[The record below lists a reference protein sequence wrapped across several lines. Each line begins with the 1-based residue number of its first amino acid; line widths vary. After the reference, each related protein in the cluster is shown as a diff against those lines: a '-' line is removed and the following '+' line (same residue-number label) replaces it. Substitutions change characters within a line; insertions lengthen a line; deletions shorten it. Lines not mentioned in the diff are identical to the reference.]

1 MKPTHFF
8 LPTLLIVA
16 VAALW
21 FSRQA
26 SEAASLRK
34 ELESLREAN
43 ARPAAEAGNANLPTG
58 SADDGAR
65 LGQQIAELRE
75 ALAREESETRAA
87 EKSLAEIQRK
97 IPPVGEGE
105 MVVSLGR
112 ITDMGKEAA
121 QAIRG
126 VSTLF
131 ERTGESETDKEQV
144 QASFM
149 KLVAWMPEIAGFEE
163 RPAEMACFQAAVFR
177 ELFKLDEP
185 RARQLEA
192 TIETHFDAVQAA
204 GLTAASSAQPN
215 WRERRTA
222 MLTPLLWQ
230 LRPFMPQD
238 FKSPGIVTQIVNIGA
253 GLETKTETHLSD
265 EPGKSR
271 HSVSMSLPS
280 WPRLPWLPEKT
291 NAPR

>member
-1 MKPTHFF
+1 MKPIHFF
-8 LPTLLIVA
+8 LPTLLIVT

-26 SEAASLRK
+26 SEAASLRN
-34 ELESLREAN
+34 ELESLRAAN
-43 ARPAAEAGNANLPTG
+43 ARPAVKAGNANLPTG
-58 SADDGAR
+58 STDEAAR

-75 ALAREESETRAA
+75 ALAREESETKVA
-87 EKSLAEIQRK
+87 EKSLAEIQQK
-97 IPPVGEGE
+97 IPAIGEGE
-105 MVVSLGR
+105 TVVSLGR

-126 VSTLF
+126 VSKLF
-131 ERTGESETDKEQV
+131 ERTGESAVDKEQV

-163 RPAEMACFQAAVFR
+163 RPTEMACFQAAVLR
-177 ELFKLDEP
+177 ELFGLDEP
-185 RARQLEA
+185 RARQMEA
-192 TIETHFDAVQAA
+192 TIKTHFDAVQAA
-204 GLTAASSAQPN
+204 GLTAANSAQPN
-215 WRERRTA
+215 WKERRTA
-222 MLTPLLWQ
+222 QLTPLLWQ

-253 GLETKTETHLSD
+253 GLETKSQTHLSK
-265 EPGKSR
+265 EPGKSS

-280 WPRLPWLPEKT
+280 WPPLPWLPAKT
-291 NAPR
+291 TAPR